1 MPDDGPA
8 SSAGA
13 GLPRTR
19 RWAALA
25 AAAAVLP
32 AMTAVMVRV
41 REDLDLESV
50 LLLYV
55 LAVVLTAF
63 LGGVLPAVLAAGAA
77 LLLAT
82 HWFTEPYGDWDVTH
96 RLDAIALVTFALV
109 AVGVSVTVELAA
121 RARVA
126 AVRER
131 VEADLLSRVT
141 SGPVRE
147 TSLTDLLAQVRDTF
161 GMTSVALIAGA
172 GTESARTVGLVG
184 PALTG
189 PPVIAADA
197 GDGLRLVAAG
207 PEHLAADRRLFGRLA
222 GAAAR
227 AWDAQR
233 LAEEAA
239 QEAARARD
247 LAEVDQLRSALLAAV
262 GHDLRTP
269 LAGIKAAVS
278 SLRAPDVAFDEGDR
292 AELLAS
298 IEDSADRLDGLVANL
313 LAMSRLQAGVLSV
326 QLAPVALDEV
336 VARVLLDGPRTAPVD
351 VDVPDDLPHASTDAG
366 LLERV
371 VANLVDNA
379 CRFAPPGTTVHVVG
393 RATADRRALHLAVAD
408 HGPGVPP
415 ERWEEMFT
423 PFQRLDDRHGPG
435 VGLGLAIARGFAAA
449 VGGTLEPSATEGGGL
464 TMTLT
469 LPATQ
474 NQAEQT

>member
-1 MPDDGPA
+1 MPDDEP

-19 RWAALA
+19 RWAALGT
-25 AAAAVLP
+25 AAAVLP
-32 AMTAVMVRV
+32 AMTVVMVGV
-41 REDLDLESV
+41 RENLDLESV

-55 LAVVLTAF
+55 LAVVLISL
-63 LGGVLPAVLAAGAA
+63 LGGVLPAVVAAAAA

-96 RLDAIALVTFALV
+96 RLDAIALVTFGLV

-126 AVRER
+126 AARER

-147 TSLTDLLAQVRDTF
+147 TSLADVLTQVRDAF
-161 GMTSVALIAGA
+161 GMTSVALLADASTG
-172 GTESARTVGLVG
+172 SPRTVGRVG
-184 PALTG
+184 PPLTEA
-189 PPVIAADA
+189 PVISADA
-197 GDGLRLVAAG
+197 GDGLRLVAVG

-233 LAEEAA
+233 LAEAAA
-239 QEAARARD
+239 QEAARAAD
-247 LAEVDQLRSALLAAV
+247 LAEVDRLRSALLAAV

-278 SLRAPDVAFDEGDR
+278 SLRAPDVAFAEADR
-292 AELLAS
+292 AELLAQ
-298 IEDSADRLDGLVANL
+298 IENSADRLDELVANL

-326 QLAPVALDEV
+326 QIAPVALDEV
-336 VARVLLDGPRTAPVD
+336 VARVLLEGSRDTPVE
-351 VDVPDDLPHASTDAG
+351 VDVPDDLPHARTDGG

-371 VANLVDNA
+371 VANVVDNA
-379 CRFAPPGTTVHVVG
+379 CRFAPAGTVVRIVG
-393 RATADRRALHLAVAD
+393 RATADGRALRLAVTD
-408 HGPGVPP
+408 RGPGVPP
-415 ERWEEMFT
+415 EQWEEMFT
-423 PFQRLDDRHGPG
+423 PFQRLDDRSGPG
-435 VGLGLAIARGFAAA
+435 VGLGLAIARGFTTA
-449 VGGTLEPSATEGGGL
+449 VGGTLTPSATEGGGL

-469 LPATQ
+469 LPLEPDSAGRT
-474 NQAEQT
+474 